1 MSTTQRKQLTHK
13 EFDAIVSKHQ
23 AWLKNKPKGK
33 CAHFKDVSI
42 SRFELKNVDLSHAT
56 FDNVSMRY
64 VCVDNVKFDSVDFLE
79 CDLHDTSFTDCTFK
93 NADLGKND
101 FEDGDFTDCDFTD
114 TVVNNTNFQDVYF
127 TNVNFAGTHAHGTD
141 FRNAVFNNCK
151 LDTLRYDECTAGFA
165 MACPET
171 GAFTA
176 YKKARLYN
184 HDNCVVKLEVPA
196 DALRSSATTRKC
208 RVSKAKVVAIYDM
221 SGNSIQ
227 KNAYSNHA
235 KNFVYRIG
243 KMVEVKN
250 FDKNRWNECAPGI
263 HCFITKREAE
273 LYW

>member
-23 AWLKNKPKGK
+23 AWLKNELKGK

-42 SRFELKNVDLSHAT
+42 SGFELKNIDLSHAT
-56 FDNVSMRY
+56 FDNVTMRY

-79 CDLHDTSFTDCTFK
+79 CNLHGTSFTDCTFK
-93 NADLGKND
+93 NADLGKNE

-114 TVVNNTNFQDVYF
+114 TVVNNANFQDVYF

-141 FRNAVFNNCK
+141 FRNAEFNNCK

-165 MACPET
+165 LACPET

-176 YKKARLYN
+176 YKKAHLYN

-227 KNAYSNHA
+227 KNAYSSHA
-235 KNFVYRIG
+235 KSFVYRIG

>member
-1 MSTTQRKQLTHK
+1 MSTTQRKQLTRK
-13 EFDAIVSKHQ
+13 DFDAIVASHKE
-23 AWLKNKPKGK
+23 WLQNYTKGK
-33 CAHFKDVSI
+33 CA
-42 SRFELKNVDLSHAT
+42 RFENVEISFKFENIDLSQAT

-64 VCVDNVKFDSVDFLE
+64 ICVDNVKFDSVEFTD
-79 CDLHDTSFTDCTFK
+79 CDLEGTSFAECTFK
-93 NADLGKND
+93 NADLCKNKL
-101 FEDGDFTDCDFTD
+101 EYADFTDCDFTD
-114 TVVNNTNFQDVYF
+114 ADIQSTNFQDVCF
-127 TNVNFAGTHAHGTD
+127 IDVNFEHADANGAD
-141 FRNAVFNNCK
+141 FRNASFDNCE
-151 LDTLRYDECTAGFA
+151 LENMQYDECTAGFA

-184 HDNCVVKLEVPA
+184 SNNCIVQLEVPA

-250 FDKNRWNECAPGI
+250 FDKDRWHECAPGI
-263 HCFITKREAE
+263 HCFITKKEAE